1 MNIWSDDRIASLDDQ
16 IRDVETYSRLLTKG
30 DDVTLGRSHP
40 SWATMIRR
48 ESMMEKTLDM
58 EIYICIY
65 THNVCLQPVRD
76 SQSFLWGQEREF
88 LCWKQLAIGEI
99 IFRSD
104 GAWIKGG
111 FGRTRAAMTSLESV
125 EVGHRKRWTEFT
137 SSCLDIKNTQWRN
150 HPECTGEENP
160 RLNIVYHRIHRNF
173 TAQLAL

>member
-88 LCWKQLAIGEI
+88 LCWKQLEIGEI
-99 IFRSD
+99 VFRSD
-104 GAWIKGG
+104 VIFDVRESKGDLVE
-111 FGRTRAAMTSLESV
+111 RALWWRHSNRLRLDTENDEPNSL
-125 EVGHRKRWTEFT
+125 
-137 SSCLDIKNTQWRN
+137 L
-150 HPECTGEENP
+150 
-160 RLNIVYHRIHRNF
+160 
-173 TAQLAL
+173 LA